1 MITFYG
7 AHYSKVNF
15 LSVAEELWTMVKPM
29 TVTWPLDVFAL
40 TIIVDQST
48 KYVQFQ
54 FALVAE
60 KVSRR

>member
-29 TVTWPLDVFAL
+29 TVT
-40 TIIVDQST
+40 
-48 KYVQFQ
+48 
-54 FALVAE
+54 
-60 KVSRR
+60 